1 MSLNAVA
8 GTACTKAHLS
18 AIELGKVRPAPRLL
32 MHICRV
38 LDLPLD
44 ELAAEYASEVS
55 DPGSIRVLCES
66 LRVQGEAQKVLPL
79 LEVLPQKAKG
89 TLSEPAVYL
98 ELGRVYTCLNRFADA
113 QREFANAID
122 AASHRAMWAVAAE
135 ALFELGVAC
144 CCQGRYKD
152 AIESLSRSARTAL
165 KGGAGRSV
173 LLTRFCLGTCFLRAG
188 MHKTALDL
196 YEGVCSENVPVTY
209 DGTPLQALAYLGLGV
224 AHYNRQEYDKALR
237 ANDLVIRMLRSS
249 ASEGK
254 YLADAFNNRAVYLL
268 DLGECDEA
276 GSNLLQAL
284 KLRRNEDKQWSG
296 KRILL
301 SVTEFARLH
310 LQRKRPLL
318 AKKAAEHGLTL
329 AQRYRDVF
337 EQGRLH
343 TLLMAL
349 SPNESDRHKAAI
361 SRLGGELA
369 MPEERVYFYS
379 AIGRFLRN
387 TEFEAVG
394 TQFLD
399 QAIRESENL
408 SVLKRKWSH
417 EKGR

>member
-1 MSLNAVA
+1 
-8 GTACTKAHLS
+8 
-18 AIELGKVRPAPRLL
+18 

-38 LDLPLD
+38 LGLPID
-44 ELAAEYASEVS
+44 ELAADYASEVH
-55 DPGSIRVLCES
+55 DPGSIRTLCES

-79 LEVLPQKAKG
+79 LEVLPRKAKG

-173 LLTRFCLGTCFLRAG
+173 LLTRFCLATCFLRAG

-196 YEGVCSENVPVTY
+196 YEEVCSETVPVTY

-237 ANDLVIRMLRSS
+237 ANDLVIKMLRSS
-249 ASEGK
+249 AWEGK

-276 GSNLLQAL
+276 ESNLLQAL
-284 KLRRNEDKQWSG
+284 KLRRNEDKQCSR
-296 KRILL
+296 KKILL

-310 LQRKRPLL
+310 LQRRRPLL
-318 AKKAAEHGLTL
+318 ARKAAEHGLTL

-349 SPNESDRHKAAI
+349 CPNDSDRHKAAI

-387 TEFEAVG
+387 TEFEVIG

-408 SVLKRKWSH
+408 SVLKRKWTH